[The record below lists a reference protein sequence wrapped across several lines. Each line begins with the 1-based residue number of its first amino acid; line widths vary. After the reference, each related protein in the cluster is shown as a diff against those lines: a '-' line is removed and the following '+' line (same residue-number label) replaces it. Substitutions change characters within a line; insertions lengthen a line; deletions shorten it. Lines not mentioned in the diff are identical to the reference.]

1 MKASKKFGAFVF
13 FHYIYNHMKLDS
25 LRTLVKEELSKK
37 LNEEYQDKFKMVG
50 MLITNIKKRPQK
62 EIFSDIRSIPGIT
75 VASVK
80 EPMEYSEQNTEKF
93 QSIMTVK
100 VDGHPWIVSS
110 GFDRSKMEDIRKAIL
125 KVEGV
130 LSYNVNSD
138 NISAL

>member
-1 MKASKKFGAFVF
+1 
-13 FHYIYNHMKLDS
+13 MKLNH
-25 LRTLVKEELSKK
+25 LRTLVKEELNKK

-62 EIFSDIRSIPGIT
+62 EIFSDIRSLPGIT

-93 QSIMTVK
+93 QSIMTIK
-100 VDGHPWIVSS
+100 VDGHPWITKG
-110 GFDRSKMEDIRKAIL
+110 GFDRSKMEEIRKEIL

-130 LSYNVNSD
+130 LSYNVNPD

>member
-1 MKASKKFGAFVF
+1 
-13 FHYIYNHMKLDS
+13 MKLDS
-25 LRTLVKEELSKK
+25 LRTLVKEELSKR

-62 EIFSDIRSIPGIT
+62 EIFSDIRSIPGVT
-75 VASVK
+75 VASAK
-80 EPMEYSEQNTEKF
+80 EPMDYSEQNTEKF
-93 QSIMTVK
+93 QTVLTIK
-100 VDGHPWIVSS
+100 VDGHPWISTS

-130 LSYNVNSD
+130 LSYNVNPD

>member
-1 MKASKKFGAFVF
+1 
-13 FHYIYNHMKLDS
+13 MKLNN
-25 LRTLVKEELSKK
+25 LRTLVKEELSKV

-50 MLITNIKKRPQK
+50 MLITNIKQRPQK

-80 EPMEYSEQNTEKF
+80 EPMEYSEQDTEKF

-100 VDGHPWIVSS
+100 VDGHPWITKG
-110 GFDRSKMEDIRKAIL
+110 GFDRSKMDAIRKEIL

-130 LSYNVNSD
+130 LTYNVNSD
-138 NISAL
+138 NITSI

>member
-1 MKASKKFGAFVF
+1 
-13 FHYIYNHMKLDS
+13 MKLDS
-25 LRTLVKEELSKK
+25 LRTLIKEELSKR
-37 LNEEYQDKFKMVG
+37 LNEDYQDKFKMVG

-62 EIFSDIRSIPGIT
+62 EIFSDIRSIPGVT

-100 VDGHPWIVSS
+100 VDGHPWISSS

-130 LSYNVNSD
+130 LSYNVNPD

>member
-1 MKASKKFGAFVF
+1 
-13 FHYIYNHMKLDS
+13 MKLEN

-62 EIFSDIRSIPGIT
+62 EIFSDIRSLPGIT
-75 VASVK
+75 VASAK

-93 QSIMTVK
+93 QTIVTIK
-100 VDGHPWIVSS
+100 VDGHPWIVKG
-110 GFDRSKMEDIRKAIL
+110 GFDRSKMEEIRKEIL
-125 KVEGV
+125 KIDGV

-138 NISAL
+138 NITTL